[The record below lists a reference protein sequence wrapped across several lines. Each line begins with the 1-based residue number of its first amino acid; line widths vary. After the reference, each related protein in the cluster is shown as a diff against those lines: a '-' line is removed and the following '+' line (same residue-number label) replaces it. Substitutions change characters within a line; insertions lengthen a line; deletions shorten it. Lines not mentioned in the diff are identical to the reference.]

1 MISFQLDRSNLTF
14 TISALN
20 QLRDIKDLKSA
31 EEFIRR
37 YGSHLSTG
45 LFQLGGILWH
55 NFMTR
60 QVSEEFIEFKT
71 LSETKYFLIDDYG
84 NLIDFNNPQKDIEI
98 IKKIINTEQLVNLDD
113 PEFDSI
119 IENQIYL
126 GLLYSNS
133 KYINLFDLDLID
145 TLHIFTKTIVD
156 MVLQS

>member
-1 MISFQLDRSNLTF
+1 MNYKYKYYKYNTKINKL
-14 TISALN
+14 
-20 QLRDIKDLKSA
+20 
-31 EEFIRR
+31 
-37 YGSHLSTG
+37 
-45 LFQLGGILWH
+45 LGGFIFTEKIKSKIQQKINEIIPNKKLM
-55 NFMTR
+55 NENNPSLQEIIFNDKN
-60 QVSEEFIEFKT
+60 FIEFKT

-98 IKKIINTEQLVNLDD
+98 IKKIINTEQLVNLED

>member
-1 MISFQLDRSNLTF
+1 MNYKYKYYKYNTKINKL
-14 TISALN
+14 
-20 QLRDIKDLKSA
+20 
-31 EEFIRR
+31 
-37 YGSHLSTG
+37 
-45 LFQLGGILWH
+45 LGGFIFTEKIKSKIQQKINEIIPNKKLM
-55 NFMTR
+55 NENNPSLQEIIFNDKN
-60 QVSEEFIEFKT
+60 FIEFKT